1 MAKKGI
7 TGYVEET
14 GQTFTIR
21 DDYDYGNPGR
31 KGKGYHVNAQLGKEN
46 PRAFCSTSETDP
58 SGYEQRVQMTGERYL
73 YDGGEQAAKWYVNRD
88 DPKVKYDPDKA
99 KV

>member
-21 DDYDYGNPGR
+21 DDYDYGNPGAN
-31 KGKGYHVNAQLGKEN
+31 GKGYHTNVQLGKDN
-46 PRAFCSTSETDP
+46 PRAYCSTSEHGP
-58 SGYEQRVQMTGERYL
+58 SAYEQRVQMTGERVL
-73 YDGGEQAAKWYVNRD
+73 YDGEEQAAKWYVKPEAPD
-88 DPKVKYDPDKA
+88 EAKVKYKPK
-99 KV
+99 K